1 MTFISYHIILSNI
14 MKKSNKINYLQIL
27 SIEVKFIKQRW
38 LHQVWASNNHQKFK
52 STLNPLK
59 IKQI

>member
-14 MKKSNKINYLQIL
+14 MKKNHKINYLQIQ

-38 LHQVWASNNHQKFK
+38 LRQVWASNSHQKFK
-52 STLNPLK
+52 STLNPRK